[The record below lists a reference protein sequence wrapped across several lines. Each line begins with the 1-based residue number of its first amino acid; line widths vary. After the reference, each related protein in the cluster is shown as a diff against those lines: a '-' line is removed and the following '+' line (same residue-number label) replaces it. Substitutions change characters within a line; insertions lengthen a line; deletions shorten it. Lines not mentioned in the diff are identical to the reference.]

1 MDYANPSDER
11 LTEILTDAETIAV
24 VGLSPDPSKT
34 SHMIG
39 RYLQRRGY
47 RVVPVN
53 PNVDEVLGEKAYPDL
68 ASIPESIDIVDVFRR
83 AEYAPAI
90 VEEVAEAGAPV
101 AEAGAP
107 VAEAGTP
114 VAEAGTPVVWFQLG
128 IANGEAA
135 ARGRELGLEV
145 VMDR

>member
-1 MDYANPSDER
+1 MDYAKPSDER

-24 VGLSPDPSKT
+24 IGLSPDPSKT
-34 SHMIG
+34 SHLIG

-53 PNVDEVLGEKAYPDL
+53 PNVDEVLGEKAYPNL
-68 ASIPESIDIVDVFRR
+68 ASIPEPVDIVDVFRR

-90 VEEVAEAGAPV
+90 VEEAAQAGAPI
-101 AEAGAP
+101 
-107 VAEAGTP
+107 
-114 VAEAGTPVVWFQLG
+114 VWFQLG

-135 ARGRELGLEV
+135 ARGRELGIEV
-145 VMDR
+145 VMDS